1 MAGVTVHELGV
12 APGLQLDYA
21 VFDGLAVVSTSP
33 DVIGAIA
40 RHAHPLSADAGY
52 RTAVGDQAKRVT
64 SLVSIDFSQLL
75 SLADQ
80 SGLTH
85 GESVGAIGPDLAR
98 IHAVGLT
105 SAAGENDTTAEL
117 FLQIS

>member
-1 MAGVTVHELGV
+1 MAGVTVHQLAA

-21 VFDGLAVVSTSP
+21 VFDGLAVVSTSA
-33 DVIGAIA
+33 DAIGAIA
-40 RHAHPLSADAGY
+40 RHSRPMSADAGY
-52 RTAVGDQAKRVT
+52 RAAVGDQAKRVT

-75 SLADQ
+75 SLAEQ

-85 GESVGAIGPDLAR
+85 GASVGAIGPDLAR